1 MLSKEKGENTMK
13 KIFLTALIM
22 IFILNTTTVFGFDY
36 GDKSGLTGLEQ
47 FAGQNYVIYKNADT
61 NRIELAVVTA
71 DDINNR
77 SLIAEID
84 GKVEVS
90 GDKEVKVRNTIDGI
104 NYYSR
109 GNGEDIPPL
118 ENKRLYITETENP
131 FYTVKSYYDNGQ
143 WINLEGLTANQ
154 DICANYE
161 ELIYSSFPVIEK
173 INKEKV
179 SRPYYRA
186 YSGEYYIDFDWTFTE
201 KEGYIYY
208 AYFSKDGVNIEKKVE
223 LEERGNGNIGGAYS
237 GNGVTIV
244 MGVPNMALSYYQR
257 PAGFNSGCIYVFD
270 ENCDLIDTV
279 DANGLMSCYG
289 FYNGYFYFVTKI
301 YTAKGESTEKYF
313 KSADGIDYA
322 EITRK
327 ELQEVLDY
335 LDAPIYKIAKG
346 DSVSFENESK
356 DKTRVFLTTGQYENE
371 REVIYEND
379 YKIESSDIAMYSDLS
394 GYVVRSKYRTN
405 KLGDNQEYVTS
416 DYIYKIY
423 MPPIDKTKYIYP
435 NDKCIWATDDYIY
448 IDQDVEYVFR
458 IPMYQFDDLTYV
470 QLNDKILG
478 FDQPPVMEDDR
489 TLVPMRFLFEQMG
502 AEVTWDEET
511 QAATATIN
519 ASALGAEGASATGRA
534 TLSNSDISFPNLA
547 KTEKSVTFSV
557 DNTTATVN
565 GATATMDVPARLIND
580 QTFVPLRFLSENL
593 GYTVDWDEATNTA
606 IITTE

>member
-1 MLSKEKGENTMK
+1 M
-13 KIFLTALIM
+13 LIM

-519 ASALGAEGASATGRA
+519 TSALGAGASATGRA

-565 GATATMDVPARLIND
+565 GAIATMDVPARLIND

>member
-1 MLSKEKGENTMK
+1 MK
-13 KIFLTALIM
+13 KIFLTMLIM
-22 IFILNTTTVFGFDY
+22 ILILNTTTVFGFDY

-61 NRIELAVVTA
+61 NRIELTVVTA
-71 DDINNR
+71 DDISNR

-84 GKVEVS
+84 GQVEVS
-90 GDKEVKVRNTIDGI
+90 GDREISIHYTTNPSLGPGDGEI
-104 NYYSR
+104 
-109 GNGEDIPPL
+109 IPPF
-118 ENKRLYITETENP
+118 ENKRIYITETENP

-143 WINLEGLTANQ
+143 WIGFEGLTANQ

-161 ELIYSSFPVIEK
+161 ELIYSTFPVIEK
-173 INKEKV
+173 INKNKTAL
-179 SRPYYRA
+179 PYYRA
-186 YSGEYYIDFDWTFTE
+186 YSGEYYIDMDKIDIQDQKRRYYIRFSNDGINFD
-201 KEGYIYY
+201 KI
-208 AYFSKDGVNIEKKVE
+208 VE
-223 LEERGNGNIGGAYS
+223 VSLKNNGNIGGAYS

-244 MGVPNMALSYYQR
+244 MGVPNMALSDFQR
-257 PAGFNSGCIYVFD
+257 PAGFSNGCIYVFD

-289 FYNGYFYFVTKI
+289 FYNGYFYFATKI
-301 YTAKGESTEKYF
+301 YTAKGESTQKYL
-313 KSADGIDYA
+313 KSANGIDYT
-322 EITRK
+322 EITK
-327 ELQEVLDY
+327 EEVQEVLDY
-335 LDAPIYKIAKG
+335 LDAPIYKTAKG

-371 REVIYEND
+371 IEVIYEND

-394 GYVVRSKYRTN
+394 GYVVRSKYRTTVLD
-405 KLGDNQEYVTS
+405 KEKSFITMDYV
-416 DYIYKIY
+416 YKISV
-423 MPPIDKTKYIYP
+423 PDKNGAKLE
-435 NDKCIWATDDYIY
+435 NWFDRCIWATDDYIY

-502 AEVTWDEET
+502 AEVTWDEAN

-519 ASALGAEGASATGRA
+519 TSALGAEGASTTGRA

-565 GATATMDVPARLIND
+565 GTIATMDVPARLIND

>member
-1 MLSKEKGENTMK
+1 MK
-13 KIFLTALIM
+13 KIFLTMLIM

-84 GKVEVS
+84 GQVEVS

-118 ENKRLYITETENP
+118 GNKRLYITETENP
-131 FYTVKSYYDNGQ
+131 YYTVKSYYDNGQ

-186 YSGEYYIDFDWTFTE
+186 YSGEYYIDMDKVDTQDQ
-201 KEGYIYY
+201 KRRYYIR
-208 AYFSKDGVNIEKKVE
+208 FSKDGINFDKIVE
-223 LEERGNGNIGGAYS
+223 VILKNNGDIGGAYS
-237 GNGVTIV
+237 GNGITIV
-244 MGVPNMALSYYQR
+244 MGTANMALSDFQR
-257 PAGFNSGCIYVFD
+257 PAGFSNGCIYVFD
-270 ENCDLIDTV
+270 ENCDLVDTV
-279 DANGLMSCYG
+279 DANGLMRCYG
-289 FYNGYFYFVTKI
+289 FYNGYFYFATKI
-301 YTAKGESTEKYF
+301 YTAKGEYTEKYF
-313 KSADGIDYA
+313 KSTDGINYTEVIRDEA
-322 EITRK
+322 
-327 ELQEVLDY
+327 QEALDY
-335 LDAPIYKIAKG
+335 RKKTIYKTAKG
-346 DSVSFENESK
+346 DSVSFENESNE
-356 DKTRVFLTTGQYENE
+356 KTRVFLTTGQYENE
-371 REVIYEND
+371 IEVIYEND
-379 YKIESSDIAMYSDLS
+379 YKIEHSDIVISTDLS

-502 AEVTWDEET
+502 AEVTWDET
-511 QAATATIN
+511 NQAATATIN
-519 ASALGAEGASATGRA
+519 MSALGAGASATGRA

-565 GATATMDVPARLIND
+565 GTTATMDVPARLIND